1 MILKK
6 INNWIIQN
14 NQIKHQSSNIKKE
27 INSNNKIEL
36 ILILENFFIRK

>member
-6 INNWIIQN
+6 TNNWIIQN
-14 NQIKHQSSNIKKE
+14 NQIKHQSNNIKKE

-36 ILILENFFIRK
+36 ILILDNFFIRK

>member
-14 NQIKHQSSNIKKE
+14 NQIKHQSNNIKKE

-36 ILILENFFIRK
+36 ILILDNFFIRK